1 MSIKSNRLIFINH
14 KPNFHYFSS
23 SYDSD
28 TAEPRCMACC
38 ISSSSSDFG
47 SSDLASSPESLSE
60 PNASFKASTLFSK
73 VDYL

>member
-1 MSIKSNRLIFINH
+1 
-14 KPNFHYFSS
+14 
-23 SYDSD
+23 
-28 TAEPRCMACC
+28 MACC